1 MCGEKSLLTEI
12 IWQKTTLHH
21 KLKRKSLQNF
31 AKISKLVCQVFLP
44 CTASGSGREGER
56 GQRGVFS
63 LAALFFL
70 VFFRYF
76 FVVDFTLVLISYLHK
91 LMCEHKH
98 VI

>member
-1 MCGEKSLLTEI
+1 M
-12 IWQKTTLHH
+12 LHH

-44 CTASGSGREGER
+44 CTASGSGMKRW
-56 GQRGVFS
+56 QRGVFS
-63 LAALFFL
+63 LAALVLFFGIFW
-70 VFFRYF
+70 VF

-91 LMCEHKH
+91 LMCEQKH

>member
-1 MCGEKSLLTEI
+1 M
-12 IWQKTTLHH
+12 LHH

-44 CTASGSGREGER
+44 CTASGSGRER

-63 LAALFFL
+63 LAALVLFFGIFW
-70 VFFRYF
+70 VF

-91 LMCEHKH
+91 LMCEQKH